1 MKTYSFIIVV
11 FASLLMSSCA
21 SKILEEEVVTSES
34 IGKYKDLTFQLLGN
48 QFTVDQEA
56 VGRGT
61 LSTSIKYLGVFLYTK
76 KDGEYTLYKDSV
88 SLYKNS
94 DLSDT
99 YSFTKVAYGTYTVVA
114 LAIGSTY
121 KPQSMDNPKDVSF
134 ISFDETISK
143 VVPSVFLCTKT
154 ITVGENTPTAE
165 QKQMQLEPSFTRIT
179 VNMNGEVPTS
189 VNSFLFTLKNVSYK
203 LNCITGFASE
213 KIDSWTFV
221 PDVKLTDERTNRK
234 AIVNCFVLE
243 NKASESG
250 ITIILDAKSQTAGG
264 GEVKYSH
271 TFENVPVQNGAK
283 TTYTGNMF
291 EKDLDFSI
299 TVNNTLSEGYNENY

>member
-11 FASLLMSSCA
+11 FAALLMSSCA
-21 SKILEEEVVTSES
+21 SKILEEEGLNSEVNV
-34 IGKYKDLTFQLLGN
+34 KYKDLIFQVQGN

-56 VGRGT
+56 MGRGV
-61 LSTSIKYLGVFLYTK
+61 LNTSIKYLGVFLYTE

-88 SLYKNS
+88 SQYESNA
-94 DLSDT
+94 LSDT

-121 KPQSMDNPKDVSF
+121 KPQSMENPKEVSF
-134 ISFDETISK
+134 ISFDELISN
-143 VVPSVFLCTKT
+143 VVPSVYLCTKT
-154 ITVGENTPTAE
+154 ITVGENTPTTE
-165 QKQMQLEPSFTRIT
+165 QKQMQLKPSFTRIT

-221 PDVKLTDERTNRK
+221 PDVVMSDRSNCK

-243 NKASESG
+243 NKSSESG
-250 ITIILDAKSQTAGG
+250 ITIILDAKSQAAGG

-271 TFENVPVQNGAK
+271 TFENVPVQNGAI
-283 TTYTGNMF
+283 TNYTGNMF
-291 EKDLDFSI
+291 EEDLDFSI
-299 TVNNTLSEGYNENY
+299 NVNKTLSEGYNESY